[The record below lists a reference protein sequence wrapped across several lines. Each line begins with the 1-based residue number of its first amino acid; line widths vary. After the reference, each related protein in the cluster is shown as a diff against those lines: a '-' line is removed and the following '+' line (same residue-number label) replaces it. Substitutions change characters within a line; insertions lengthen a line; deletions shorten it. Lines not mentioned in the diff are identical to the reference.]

1 MQNIANR
8 KSTQEIACFLWYNVI
23 MRKQIPLTEYII
35 AANIMQLRLNLNIEQ
50 YIQDDGKVQLVQ
62 NIVERMNIQEI
73 FKNDNNKGRK
83 PSVNPITMLK
93 VIIFC
98 YSEGI
103 YSTRAIEKMCKYD
116 LRVKYILNEEKQ
128 VDHSTIS
135 RYQKRL
141 IGTTEKLLQE
151 FTQILIEEKLIDL
164 SSVYI
169 DGTKI
174 ESNANR
180 YSFVWR
186 KAVEK
191 NKKKLQKKIIK
202 KLELEEGISEK
213 TIKNR
218 IKQEFFKIKNKC
230 KKEKIEF
237 VQGKGK
243 RKSEEQKEYEELKN
257 YYEKIKQYDK
267 HLRIMKKRNSY
278 AKTDKEATFMRM
290 KEDHMRNGQLKP
302 AYNVQYATSSNF
314 IIGSYI
320 SEKPSDM
327 YTLKP
332 FVKKLHK
339 KYNKEMEKIVADAGY
354 ESEEN
359 YDYLNNKK
367 LKAYIKPSKYKIQK
381 TRKYKKEEEER
392 QKLIYDKEKDTYQDE
407 NRKIYIRIKDK
418 IRKRESGYKSKTK
431 VYKCFDYNTNGQKTK
446 TYYFTEK
453 FEKYRKQSQENI
465 QSEEGINER
474 INRSI
479 QAEGVFS
486 KLKEGLGYKRF
497 RHKGKK
503 NIEKEIDMMAIAI
516 NINTLLNKLKRKETK
531 PTRYEKIAA

>member
-1 MQNIANR
+1 
-8 KSTQEIACFLWYNVI
+8 

-213 TIKNR
+213 TIKNSKP
-218 IKQEFFKIKNKC
+218 IWFTVPVLDF
-230 KKEKIEF
+230 
-237 VQGKGK
+237 
-243 RKSEEQKEYEELKN
+243 
-257 YYEKIKQYDK
+257 
-267 HLRIMKKRNSY
+267 MK
-278 AKTDKEATFMRM
+278 FLVMW
-290 KEDHMRNGQLKP
+290 
-302 AYNVQYATSSNF
+302 
-314 IIGSYI
+314 
-320 SEKPSDM
+320 
-327 YTLKP
+327 
-332 FVKKLHK
+332 
-339 KYNKEMEKIVADAGY
+339 
-354 ESEEN
+354 
-359 YDYLNNKK
+359 
-367 LKAYIKPSKYKIQK
+367 
-381 TRKYKKEEEER
+381 
-392 QKLIYDKEKDTYQDE
+392 
-407 NRKIYIRIKDK
+407 
-418 IRKRESGYKSKTK
+418 
-431 VYKCFDYNTNGQKTK
+431 
-446 TYYFTEK
+446 
-453 FEKYRKQSQENI
+453 
-465 QSEEGINER
+465 
-474 INRSI
+474 
-479 QAEGVFS
+479 AEILSF
-486 KLKEGLGYKRF
+486 
-497 RHKGKK
+497 
-503 NIEKEIDMMAIAI
+503 
-516 NINTLLNKLKRKETK
+516 
-531 PTRYEKIAA
+531 

>member
-1 MQNIANR
+1 
-8 KSTQEIACFLWYNVI
+8 

-180 YSFVWR
+180 YSFIWR

-191 NKKKLQKKIIK
+191 NKKKLQKKDNQKI
-202 KLELEEGISEK
+202 
-213 TIKNR
+213 R
-218 IKQEFFKIKNKC
+218 IERRNKRKNK
-230 KKEKIEF
+230 
-237 VQGKGK
+237 
-243 RKSEEQKEYEELKN
+243 
-257 YYEKIKQYDK
+257 
-267 HLRIMKKRNSY
+267 
-278 AKTDKEATFMRM
+278 
-290 KEDHMRNGQLKP
+290 
-302 AYNVQYATSSNF
+302 
-314 IIGSYI
+314 
-320 SEKPSDM
+320 
-327 YTLKP
+327 
-332 FVKKLHK
+332 
-339 KYNKEMEKIVADAGY
+339 
-354 ESEEN
+354 
-359 YDYLNNKK
+359 
-367 LKAYIKPSKYKIQK
+367 
-381 TRKYKKEEEER
+381 
-392 QKLIYDKEKDTYQDE
+392 
-407 NRKIYIRIKDK
+407 
-418 IRKRESGYKSKTK
+418 
-431 VYKCFDYNTNGQKTK
+431 
-446 TYYFTEK
+446 
-453 FEKYRKQSQENI
+453 
-465 QSEEGINER
+465 
-474 INRSI
+474 
-479 QAEGVFS
+479 
-486 KLKEGLGYKRF
+486 
-497 RHKGKK
+497 
-503 NIEKEIDMMAIAI
+503 
-516 NINTLLNKLKRKETK
+516 
-531 PTRYEKIAA
+531 